1 MALVSFRAQTFI
13 TAGEVVRVSASGF
26 LTKASAVA
34 SDSAICAGVAI
45 NSAAPLD
52 LVLVNKDSLY
62 TQFSGLTPGNRIY
75 LSLTSGQ
82 FYPDYA
88 TFYAAASGAT
98 VSGAF
103 LTEVGT
109 AVSTSGV
116 HIEITQP
123 IFINK

>member
-1 MALVSFRAQTFI
+1 MALVSFRAQTSI

-34 SDSAICAGVAI
+34 LDSAICAGVAI

-82 FYPDYA
+82 VYPDYA
-88 TFYAAASGAT
+88 TFYAAASGTT